1 MSMQQWL
8 SFMSESLSAGY
19 DDHLAKSLQLPFTT
33 FIYLLYFIFSTGKG
47 RKSGEYL
54 KVACGGFKH
63 MGSIC
68 LLLFS
73 FWDNV

>member
-1 MSMQQWL
+1 
-8 SFMSESLSAGY
+8 MSEFLSAGY
-19 DDHLAKSLQLPFTT
+19 DDHLAKGLQLPFTT
-33 FIYLLYFIFSTGKG
+33 FIYLLYFIFTFFFSTGKG
-47 RKSGEYL
+47 RKSEEHL

>member
-1 MSMQQWL
+1 
-8 SFMSESLSAGY
+8 MSEFLSAGY
-19 DDHLAKSLQLPFTT
+19 DDHLAKSLHLHY
-33 FIYLLYFIFSTGKG
+33 IYLSTLFYFLLFFSTGKG
-47 RKSGEYL
+47 RKSEEHL